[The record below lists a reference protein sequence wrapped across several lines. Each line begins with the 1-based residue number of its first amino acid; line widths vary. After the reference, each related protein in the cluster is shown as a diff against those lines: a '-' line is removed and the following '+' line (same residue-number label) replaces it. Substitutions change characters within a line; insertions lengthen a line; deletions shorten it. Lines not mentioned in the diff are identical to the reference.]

1 MTMNADTKIC
11 CLCGKPFTE
20 FGNNPAPFEGERCC
34 DDCDNRIVIP
44 ERIRLEK
51 ERRSNESRAR

>member
-1 MTMNADTKIC
+1 MKTDEKKIC

-20 FGNNPAPFEGERCC
+20 FGNNPAPFEGDRCC

-44 ERIRLEK
+44 ERIRLAK
-51 ERRSNESRAR
+51 EDRKVQ